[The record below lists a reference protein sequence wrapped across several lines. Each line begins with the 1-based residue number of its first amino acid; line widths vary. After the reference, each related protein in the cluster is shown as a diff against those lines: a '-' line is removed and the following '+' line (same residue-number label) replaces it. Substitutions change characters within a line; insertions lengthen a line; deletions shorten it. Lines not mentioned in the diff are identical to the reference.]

1 MTNTYASLN
10 IVEIVESSKLVV
22 SKISVSSEGCV
33 LSGGWVFELDDSEQI
48 SLVISNSRVLAI
60 GSASDLTPVI
70 KKYSL
75 KVLSTKDF
83 FVEAARDVNLGI
95 QRFEEFKAEDVKK
108 RKNLVVP
115 DFYDWPSDVDLN
127 RSSDV
132 LESLGMAGVIE
143 GTAIEMRNVMP
154 AARLVK
160 FFVDKWLSDEAERKS
175 KKFVTGKEAEITIL
189 PTCWLN

>member
-1 MTNTYASLN
+1 MKNTYASLN
-10 IVEIVESSKLVV
+10 IIEIVDSSKLVV

-33 LSGGWVFELDDSEQI
+33 LSGGWVFDLDDSEQI
-48 SLVISNSRVLAI
+48 ALVISNNRVLTI
-60 GSASDLTPVI
+60 GSASDLNPII
-70 KKYSL
+70 KKYGL
-75 KVLSTKDF
+75 KVLATKDF
-83 FVEAARDVNLGI
+83 FLEAARDVLLGI

-108 RKNLVVP
+108 RKNLVLP

-127 RSSDV
+127 RSSDI
-132 LESLGMAGVIE
+132 LESLGMVGAIE

>member
-70 KKYSL
+70 KKYNL
-75 KVLSTKDF
+75 RILSTKDF

-132 LESLGMAGVIE
+132 LESLGMAGAIE

>member
-10 IVEIVESSKLVV
+10 IIEIVDSSKLVV
-22 SKISVSSEGCV
+22 SKISVSSDGCV
-33 LSGGWVFELDDSEQI
+33 LSGGWVLDLDDSEQI
-48 SLVISNSRVLAI
+48 GLVIAKSRVLAI
-60 GSASDLTPVI
+60 GSASELSPVI
-70 KKYSL
+70 NKYGL
-75 KVLSTKDF
+75 RVLATKDF
-83 FVEAARDVNLGI
+83 FLEAARDVNLGI
-95 QRFEEFKAEDVKK
+95 QRFEEFKAEDIKK

-127 RSSDV
+127 KSSDV
-132 LESLGMAGVIE
+132 LETLGMVGAIE
-143 GTAIEMRNVMP
+143 GTAAEMRNVMP

-189 PTCWLN
+189 PTCWLI

>member
-10 IVEIVESSKLVV
+10 IIEIVDSSKLVI

-33 LSGGWVFELDDSEQI
+33 LSGGWVLDLDDSEQI
-48 SLVISNSRVLAI
+48 GLVISKSRVITIGSSSELSPVINKYGLRVLA
-60 GSASDLTPVI
+60 A
-70 KKYSL
+70 
-75 KVLSTKDF
+75 KDF
-83 FVEAARDVNLGI
+83 FVEAARDVKLGI
-95 QRFEEFKAEDVKK
+95 QRFEEFKAEDIKK
-108 RKNLVVP
+108 RKNLVLP
-115 DFYDWPSDVDLN
+115 DFYNWPSDVDLN

-132 LESLGMAGVIE
+132 LESLGMAGAIE
-143 GTAIEMRNVMP
+143 GTAIEMKNVMP

>member
-10 IVEIVESSKLVV
+10 IIEIVDSSKLVV
-22 SKISVSSEGCV
+22 SKISVSAEGCV
-33 LSGGWVFELDDSEQI
+33 LSGGWVLDLDDSEQI
-48 SLVISNSRVLAI
+48 GLVISQSRVLTI
-60 GSASDLTPVI
+60 GSASELSPVI
-70 KKYSL
+70 TRYSL
-75 KVLSTKDF
+75 RVLSTKDF
-83 FVEAARDVNLGI
+83 FLEAARDVNLGI
-95 QRFEEFKAEDVKK
+95 QRFEEFKAEDIKK

-127 RSSDV
+127 KSSDV
-132 LESLGMAGVIE
+132 LETLGMVGAIE
-143 GTAIEMRNVMP
+143 GTAAEMRNVMP

-189 PTCWLN
+189 PTCWLI

>member
-10 IVEIVESSKLVV
+10 IIEIVESSKLVV

-33 LSGGWVFELDDSEQI
+33 LSGGWVLDLDDSVQI
-48 SLVISNSRVLAI
+48 GLVISKSRVLTI
-60 GSASDLTPVI
+60 GSASELSPVVT
-70 KKYSL
+70 KYGL
-75 KVLSTKDF
+75 RVLSIKDF
-83 FVEAARDVNLGI
+83 FIEAARDVKVGI

-108 RKNLVVP
+108 RKNLVLP
-115 DFYDWPSDVDLN
+115 DFYNWPSDVDLN

-132 LESLGMAGVIE
+132 LESLGLAGAIE
-143 GTAIEMRNVMP
+143 GTAIEMGNVMP

>member
-48 SLVISNSRVLAI
+48 SLVISNSRVLVI
-60 GSASDLTPVI
+60 GSTSDLTPAI

-127 RSSDV
+127 RSSEV
-132 LESLGMAGVIE
+132 LESLGMAGTIE

>member
-10 IVEIVESSKLVV
+10 IIEIVDSSKLVI
-22 SKISVSSEGCV
+22 SKISISSEGCV
-33 LSGGWVFELDDSEQI
+33 LSGGWVFNLDESDQI
-48 SLVISNSRVLAI
+48 GLVISNSRVLTI

-70 KKYSL
+70 KKYNL
-75 KVLSTKDF
+75 RVLSTKDF
-83 FVEAARDVNLGI
+83 FLEAARDVKLGI
-95 QRFEEFKAEDVKK
+95 QRFEEFKAEDIKK
-108 RKNLVVP
+108 RKNLVLP
-115 DFYDWPSDVDLN
+115 DFYEWPSDVDLN
-127 RSSDV
+127 RSSEI
-132 LESLGMAGVIE
+132 LESLGMAGAIE

>member
-70 KKYSL
+70 KKYNL
-75 KVLSTKDF
+75 RILSTKDF

-132 LESLGMAGVIE
+132 LESLGMAGAIE
-143 GTAIEMRNVMP
+143 GTGIEMRNVMP

>member
-10 IVEIVESSKLVV
+10 IIEIVDSSKLVV

-33 LSGGWVFELDDSEQI
+33 LSGGWVLDLDDSEQI
-48 SLVISNSRVLAI
+48 RLVISQSRVLTI
-60 GSASDLTPVI
+60 GSASELSPVI
-70 KKYSL
+70 TKYGL
-75 KVLSTKDF
+75 RVLSTKDF
-83 FVEAARDVNLGI
+83 FLEAARDVKVGI

-108 RKNLVVP
+108 RKNLVLP
-115 DFYDWPSDVDLN
+115 DFYDWPSEVDLD
-127 RSSDV
+127 RSSDF
-132 LESLGMAGVIE
+132 LENLGMVGDIE
-143 GTAIEMRNVMP
+143 GTAVEMRNVMP

>member
-10 IVEIVESSKLVV
+10 IIEIVDSSKLVV
-22 SKISVSSEGCV
+22 SKISVSSDGCV
-33 LSGGWVFELDDSEQI
+33 LSGGWVLDLDDSEQI
-48 SLVISNSRVLAI
+48 GLVIAKSRVLAI
-60 GSASDLTPVI
+60 GSASELSPVI
-70 KKYSL
+70 KKYGL
-75 KVLSTKDF
+75 RVLATKDF
-83 FVEAARDVNLGI
+83 FLEAARDVNLGI
-95 QRFEEFKAEDVKK
+95 QRFEEFKAEDIKK

-127 RSSDV
+127 KSSDV
-132 LESLGMAGVIE
+132 LETLGMVGAIE
-143 GTAIEMRNVMP
+143 GTAAEMRNVMP

-189 PTCWLN
+189 PTCWLI